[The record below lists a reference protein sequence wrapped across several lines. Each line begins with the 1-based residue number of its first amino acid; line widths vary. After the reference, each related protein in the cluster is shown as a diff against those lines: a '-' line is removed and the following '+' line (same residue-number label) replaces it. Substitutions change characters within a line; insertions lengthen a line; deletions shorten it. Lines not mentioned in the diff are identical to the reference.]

1 MNENAKIKS
10 ETLKAPMQA
19 VVHQL
24 NVAVGDVVA
33 ANAELVVL
41 EAMKMHH
48 GLATV
53 SGGRVVEVGVALG
66 DVVDA
71 GEILVRLEPAA
82 QADEAQAEEAQIDLD
97 HIRAD
102 LSELET
108 RLARTLDAARPGK
121 MGKRHEKGFRSA
133 RENVDDL
140 CDPDSFIEYGQLV
153 VAAQRQRREL
163 DDLIDNTPA
172 DGLIAGFGAIN
183 GDEFSEDQARAG
195 FLDYDY
201 TVLAGT
207 QGAFN
212 QKKTDRVLELAQDWQ
227 TPI

>member
-53 SGGRVVEVGVALG
+53 SGGRVVEVSVALG

-82 QADEAQAEEAQIDLD
+82 QPDEAQAEEAQIDLD

-102 LSELET
+102 LSELEA
-108 RLARTLDAARPGK
+108 RLA
-121 MGKRHEKGFRSA
+121 
-133 RENVDDL
+133 
-140 CDPDSFIEYGQLV
+140 
-153 VAAQRQRREL
+153 
-163 DDLIDNTPA
+163 
-172 DGLIAGFGAIN
+172 
-183 GDEFSEDQARAG
+183 
-195 FLDYDY
+195 
-201 TVLAGT
+201 
-207 QGAFN
+207 
-212 QKKTDRVLELAQDWQ
+212 
-227 TPI
+227 